1 MAADGEIVIESD
13 IPCAKCG
20 YNLRT
25 LGREGRCPECGEEI
39 WPSIEKFKTSNDR
52 WPPLTVET
60 VASLTSRT
68 HGSLLGLTGLIL
80 NQISMA
86 LVSSR
91 YGHLEQWVLI
101 GAIITMV
108 LMWLAAVE
116 LLPPKTGRLGGASIL
131 CASASIALP
140 VVLFLL
146 SDFDGLGRTVLKF
159 FAMIALGMA
168 IASVPLSLLLVAY
181 WLRRAKRPMM
191 AGLIFVVLICHAV
204 TILGVWNELMR
215 NHRRSE
221 TTFELVVML
230 PQPMI
235 CLQVEAIAPVRL
247 FTRSVGDVAWLF
259 PGAIAQWL
267 TAALLLTLVFDFTK
281 ARRALRRAAAPQID
295 DPPVP
300 PGQNC

>member
-1 MAADGEIVIESD
+1 MVIDSD
-13 IPCAKCG
+13 IPCAQCG

-25 LGREGRCPECGEEI
+25 LGREGRCPECGEEL
-39 WPSIEKFKTSNDR
+39 WPSIEKFNASVER
-52 WPPLTVET
+52 WPPLTAET
-60 VASLTSRT
+60 AQSLQGRMQ
-68 HGSLLGLTGLIL
+68 GCLLGLTGLIL

-86 LVSSR
+86 AASSR

-101 GAIITMV
+101 AAIITMV
-108 LMWLAAVE
+108 FMWLATVA

-131 CASASIALP
+131 CASASIVLP
-140 VVLFLL
+140 VVLFLMV
-146 SDFDGLGRTVLKF
+146 DFSGFGRTVLKF
-159 FAMIALGMA
+159 VAMIALGMA

-191 AGLIFVVLICHAV
+191 AILIFVVLLCHAA

-235 CLQVEAIAPVRL
+235 CLQVEAIAPVRF

-267 TAALLLTLVFDFTK
+267 TAALLLVLAFDFAR
-281 ARRALRRAAAPQID
+281 ARRALRRAAPQRY

-300 PGQNC
+300 SGQKC